1 MTSSPLHPPAATE
14 SILVIGGC
22 KSGKSRHAL
31 ALAAAAP
38 PRRLFIATCVPRD
51 DEMHQ
56 RVARHQA
63 ERGPEWRTLEEP
75 LGLAEAIRAHSGQ
88 TDLIV
93 VDCLTLWLSNL
104 MLADE
109 SLSGLD
115 RRLERAGGGHQGRPL
130 PRDPGVQRGRS
141 RDCARKPLGTALPGC
156 RRHDEPDDCG
166 RGGPRDMGCRGHPG
180 HRQTPNRQPRIGGLG
195 AL

>member
-1 MTSSPLHPPAATE
+1 MAFPPCQPPGATE

-31 ALAAAAP
+31 ALAASVTP

-51 DEMHQ
+51 EEMHL

-63 ERGPEWRTLEEP
+63 ERGPEWCTLEEP
-75 LGLAEAIRAHSGQ
+75 LRLAEAIRGHSGQ
-88 TDLIV
+88 TDLIL

-109 SLSGLD
+109 SLEGLE
-115 RRLERAGGGHQGRPL
+115 RRLSELMAAVEKAGCPVIIVSNEVGAGIVPENSLARRFRDAAGMMNQTVAAGVERVTWVVAGIPL
-130 PRDPGVQRGRS
+130 TV
-141 RDCARKPLGTALPGC
+141 KPQTA
-156 RRHDEPDDCG
+156 G
-166 RGGPRDMGCRGHPG
+166 RG
-180 HRQTPNRQPRIGGLG
+180 
-195 AL
+195 

>member
-14 SILVIGGC
+14 SILVIGAC

-31 ALAAAAP
+31 ALAAALAP
-38 PRRLFIATCVPRD
+38 PRKLFVATCVPRD

-75 LGLAEAIRAHSGQ
+75 LGLAEAIRAHSGEA
-88 TDLIV
+88 DLIL

-104 MLADE
+104 MLAEE
-109 SLSGLD
+109 SLAGLD
-115 RRLERAGGGHQGRPL
+115 RRLDELVAALRAARCPVILVSNEVGAGIVPENRL
-130 PRDPGVQRGRS
+130 ARRFRDAAGMMNQTIAAGVDRVTWVVAGIPVTV
-141 RDCARKPLGTALPGC
+141 KPQTASWG
-156 RRHDEPDDCG
+156 
-166 RGGPRDMGCRGHPG
+166 
-180 HRQTPNRQPRIGGLG
+180 
-195 AL
+195 

>member
-1 MTSSPLHPPAATE
+1 MTSSPFQPPTASE

-31 ALAAAAP
+31 ALAAAVTP
-38 PRRLFIATCVPRD
+38 PRKLFIATCVPGD
-51 DEMHQ
+51 DEMQ
-56 RVARHQA
+56 RRVARHQA

-88 TDLIV
+88 TDLIL

-109 SLSGLD
+109 PLDGLD
-115 RRLERAGGGHQGRPL
+115 RRLEELMAALANAPCPVILVSNEVGAGIVPENRL
-130 PRDPGVQRGRS
+130 ARRFRDAAGTMNQTVAAGVDRVTWVVAGIPVTV
-141 RDCARKPLGTALPGC
+141 KPQTA
-156 RRHDEPDDCG
+156 G
-166 RGGPRDMGCRGHPG
+166 RG
-180 HRQTPNRQPRIGGLG
+180 
-195 AL
+195 